1 MQEAGPNPTWSRYIR
16 GQSRLANRTG
26 EVTPHTMELAGAIT
40 IFLGIYV
47 SCLLVIST
55 WRKQSRYRNLP
66 PGPTPLPLIGN
77 FLQMKVG
84 ETLKSLEKLSEK
96 YGPVFTVYFGS
107 KPIVVLCGHE
117 AVKEALVDQAEEF
130 SGRAHMPTVEKN
142 FHGFG
147 VVFANGERWRQLR
160 RFSLTVLRNFG
171 MGKKSIEERIQEEAQ
186 FLLESFRN
194 TKAEPFDPTFFL
206 SRAVSNVICSIV
218 FGDRF
223 DYEDKEFLS
232 LLQMMNESFRE
243 ISTPWSQ
250 FYDMY
255 ADFLKYFPGPHM
267 KIYYILEDMRK
278 FIERRVKQN
287 QATLD
292 ANSPRDFI
300 DCFLIQMEKEKE
312 NPSSEFNTKNLEL
325 TTLNLFFA
333 GTETVSSTLRY
344 GFLLL
349 MKHPEVLGKMHE
361 EIDRVIGQ
369 SRVPAIEDRS
379 QMPYTDAVIH
389 EVQRVS
395 DLIPMDVPHIV
406 TRDTQF
412 RGYTIPQGTEIYPML
427 STVLRDPS
435 KFKTPESFNPEN
447 FLEETGRFR
456 KNDAFV
462 PFSSGKRV
470 CLGEALA
477 RMELFLFFTTVLQ
490 SFSLKPLLA
499 PEDID
504 TKPLESGFAKIPP
517 FYQLCVVPR

>member
-1 MQEAGPNPTWSRYIR
+1 
-16 GQSRLANRTG
+16 
-26 EVTPHTMELAGAIT
+26 MELAGAIT

-47 SCLLVIST
+47 SCLFVISA

-130 SGRAHMPTVEKN
+130 SGRAHIPTVEKN

-243 ISTPWSQ
+243 ISTSWSQ
-250 FYDMY
+250 
-255 ADFLKYFPGPHM
+255 
-267 KIYYILEDMRK
+267 E
-278 FIERRVKQN
+278 KQ
-287 QATLD
+287 
-292 ANSPRDFI
+292 
-300 DCFLIQMEKEKE
+300 

-389 EVQRVS
+389 EIQRVS
-395 DLIPMDVPHIV
+395 DLIPMDLPHIV

-435 KFKTPESFNPEN
+435 KFKTPESFNPGN

-456 KNDAFV
+456 RNDAFV
-462 PFSSGKRV
+462 PFSSGKRI

-477 RMELFLFFTTVLQ
+477 RMELFLFFTTILQ
-490 SFSLKPLLA
+490 RFTLKPLMA

>member
-1 MQEAGPNPTWSRYIR
+1 ERAEAGSH
-16 GQSRLANRTG
+16 LLLFTG
-26 EVTPHTMELAGAIT
+26 LSEYLFPFSAHLFSLPWAIELPV
-40 IFLGIYV
+40 LKMC
-47 SCLLVIST
+47 SSLLFCWFPV
-55 WRKQSRYRNLP
+55 Q
-66 PGPTPLPLIGN
+66 
-77 FLQMKVG
+77 
-84 ETLKSLEKLSEK
+84 LSEK

-117 AVKEALVDQAEEF
+117 AVKEALVDKAEEF
-130 SGRAHMPTVEKN
+130 SGRGIIPTVENN

-171 MGKKSIEERIQEEAQ
+171 MGKKTIEERIQEEAQ
-186 FLLESFRN
+186 FLLETFKE
-194 TKAEPFDPTFFL
+194 TKAEPFDPTYFL
-206 SRAVSNVICSIV
+206 SRAVSNIICSIV
-218 FGDRF
+218 FGNRF

-243 ISTPWSQ
+243 ISSPWSQ

-255 ADFLKYFPGPHM
+255 ASFLKYFPGPHT
-267 KIYYILEDMRK
+267 KIYYILENMRK

-292 ANSPRDFI
+292 PNSPRDFI
-300 DCFLIQMEKEKE
+300 DCFLIQMEKVQFH
-312 NPSSEFNTKNLEL
+312 SEFNIKNLEL

-349 MKHPEVLGKMHE
+349 MKHPEVPEKLHE
-361 EIDRVIGQ
+361 EIDRVIGHN
-369 SRVPAIEDRS
+369 RAPAIEDRS

-389 EVQRVS
+389 EIQRVS
-395 DLIPMDVPHIV
+395 DLIPMDVPHLV

-412 RGYTIPQGTEIYPML
+412 RGYTIPQGTKIYPML
-427 STVLRDPS
+427 STILRDPK
-435 KFKTPESFNPEN
+435 KFKNPESFSPEN
-447 FLEETGRFR
+447 FLEENGRFQ

-462 PFSSGKRV
+462 PFSSGKRI

-477 RMELFLFFTTVLQ
+477 RMELFLFFTTILQ
-490 SFSLKPLLA
+490 SFTLKPLMV
-499 PEDID
+499 PKDID
-504 TKPLESGFAKIPP
+504 TKPLESGFNKIHPV
-517 FYQLCVVPR
+517 YQLCIVPH

>member
-1 MQEAGPNPTWSRYIR
+1 
-16 GQSRLANRTG
+16 
-26 EVTPHTMELAGAIT
+26 MELAGAIT
-40 IFLGIYV
+40 IFLGIYL

-55 WRKQSRYRNLP
+55 WRKHSRYKNLP

-77 FLQMKVG
+77 FLQIKMG
-84 ETLKSLEKLSEK
+84 DTLKSLERLRDQ

-130 SGRAHMPTVEKN
+130 SGRGAMPTVEKN
-142 FHGFG
+142 FQGHG

-171 MGKKSIEERIQEEAQ
+171 MGKRSIEERIREEAQ
-186 FLLESFRN
+186 YLLEAFRN
-194 TKAEPFDPTFFL
+194 TKAEPFDPTYFL

-218 FGDRF
+218 FGNRF

-255 ADFLKYFPGPHM
+255 SSFLKYFPGPHT
-267 KIYYILEDMRK
+267 KIYHILEDMRK
-278 FIERRVKQN
+278 FIAKRVKQN

-292 ANSPRDFI
+292 SSSPRDFI
-300 DCFLIQMEKEKE
+300 DCFLIQMEKEKQ
-312 NPSSEFNTKNLEL
+312 NPASEFNIKNLEL

-349 MKHPEVLGKMHE
+349 MKHPDVLGKLQE
-361 EIDRVIGQ
+361 EIEQVIG
-369 SRVPAIEDRS
+369 RNRTPAIEDRS

-389 EVQRVS
+389 EIQRVS
-395 DLIPMDVPHIV
+395 DLIPMDVPHRV

-412 RGYTIPQGTEIYPML
+412 RGYTIPEGTEIYPML
-427 STVLRDPS
+427 SSVLHDPS
-435 KFKTPESFNPEN
+435 KFQNPQSFNPGN
-447 FLEETGRFR
+447 FLTEQGRFR
-456 KNDAFV
+456 KNEAFV
-462 PFSSGKRV
+462 PFSSGKRI

-477 RMELFLFFTTVLQ
+477 RMELFLFLTTILQ
-490 SFSLKPLLA
+490 RFALTPLQP
-499 PEDID
+499 PEQID
-504 TKPLESGFAKIPP
+504 TTPQESGFAKIPP
-517 FYQLCVVPR
+517 FYQLRMVPC

>member
-1 MQEAGPNPTWSRYIR
+1 MFWFPEGFVTISLGPVPISR
-16 GQSRLANRTG
+16 
-26 EVTPHTMELAGAIT
+26 
-40 IFLGIYV
+40 
-47 SCLLVIST
+47 
-55 WRKQSRYRNLP
+55 P
-66 PGPTPLPLIGN
+66 PLIILPLQ
-77 FLQMKVG
+77 LREQ
-84 ETLKSLEKLSEK
+84 

-130 SGRAHMPTVEKN
+130 SGRGIMPIVEKN

-147 VVFANGERWRQLR
+147 VVFANGERWKQLR

-186 FLLESFRN
+186 FLLEAFRN
-194 TKAEPFDPTFFL
+194 TNEEPFDPTFFL

-255 ADFLKYFPGPHM
+255 ANFLKYFPGPHT
-267 KIYYILEDMRK
+267 KIYHILEDMRK

-292 ANSPRDFI
+292 VNSPRDFI
-300 DCFLIQMEKEKE
+300 DCFLIQMEKEKQ
-312 NPSSEFNTKNLEL
+312 NPSSEFNIKNLEL

-349 MKHPEVLGKMHE
+349 MRHPEVLGKMHE

-369 SRVPAIEDRS
+369 NRVPAIEDRS
-379 QMPYTDAVIH
+379 QMPYIDAVIH
-389 EVQRVS
+389 EIQRVS
-395 DLIPMDVPHIV
+395 DLIPMDLPHLV

-412 RGYTIPQGTEIYPML
+412 RGYTIPQGTEIYPLL

-435 KFKTPESFNPEN
+435 MFKTPEIFNPGN
-447 FLEETGRFR
+447 FLEKTGCFQ

-462 PFSSGKRV
+462 PFSSGKRI

-477 RMELFLFFTTVLQ
+477 RMELFLFFTTILQ
-490 SFSLKPLLA
+490 RFTLKPLVA
-499 PEDID
+499 PEEID
-504 TKPLESGFAKIPP
+504 TKPMESGFAKIPP

>member
-1 MQEAGPNPTWSRYIR
+1 
-16 GQSRLANRTG
+16 
-26 EVTPHTMELAGAIT
+26 MELAGAIT

-47 SCLLVIST
+47 SCLLVISA
-55 WRKQSRYRNLP
+55 WRKQSRYKNLP

-84 ETLKSLEKLSEK
+84 ETLKSLEKLSAK

-130 SGRAHMPTVEKN
+130 SGRAHLPTVEKN
-142 FHGFG
+142 FQGFG

-171 MGKKSIEERIQEEAQ
+171 MGKKSIEQRIQEEAQ
-186 FLLESFRN
+186 FLLEAFKY
-194 TKAEPFDPTFFL
+194 KAEPFDPTFFL

-255 ADFLKYFPGPHM
+255 VSFLKYFPGPHM
-267 KIYYILEDMRK
+267 KIYYIVEDMRK

-300 DCFLIQMEKEKE
+300 DCFLIQMEKEKQ

-325 TTLNLFFA
+325 TTLNLFSA
-333 GTETVSSTLRY
+333 GTESVSSTLRY

-349 MKHPEVLGKMHE
+349 MKHPEVLGKLHE

-389 EVQRVS
+389 EIQRFS

-435 KFKTPESFNPEN
+435 KFKTPESFNPGN

-462 PFSSGKRV
+462 PFSSGKRI

-477 RMELFLFFTTVLQ
+477 RMELFLFLTTILQRFTLT
-490 SFSLKPLLA
+490 PLVA

-504 TKPLESGFAKIPP
+504 TRPLESGFAKIPP